1 MTEWEIHLEAVQ
13 PVLPFL
19 QGDDLDVA
27 KATSITNAGTV
38 LYSLQRACAHV
49 ILVGCRTDFP
59 GNYQDSH
66 FTDFINE
73 RSRKLPRAS
82 DAENDRFRVLPWQW
96 VEAHVPAV
104 PSPSG
109 RGLRNKPACLG
120 YIHGFDRFKYLPS
133 SLGFSWDPKTIGTP
147 SIQVSGSQPVG
158 QDPFAKPLFPKIFT
172 LQS

>member
-38 LYSLQRACAHV
+38 LYSLQRACVHV

-59 GNYQDSH
+59 DPH

-96 VEAHVPAV
+96 VEAHVPVV
-104 PSPSG
+104 PSPWG

-120 YIHGFDRFKYLPS
+120 YIHGFFLIGS
-133 SLGFSWDPKTIGTP
+133 STCLEALGSLGT
-147 SIQVSGSQPVG
+147 Q
-158 QDPFAKPLFPKIFT
+158 KP
-172 LQS
+172 